1 MPDLVLVACSQSTDN
16 QTLGSK
22 NHEILFEK
30 RLILEHTFRLA
41 VGNWL
46 LMMLHHASDSR
57 IFLEVRI
64 FLSFLSMWLIA
75 YSHNVLLVI
84 ANIFFS
90 LTSTSTTLF
99 DDCFSSRRRLDYS
112 HLLSSVNTLAS
123 DLYERA
129 IELFR

>member
-1 MPDLVLVACSQSTDN
+1 
-16 QTLGSK
+16 
-22 NHEILFEK
+22 
-30 RLILEHTFRLA
+30 
-41 VGNWL
+41 
-46 LMMLHHASDSR
+46 
-57 IFLEVRI
+57 
-64 FLSFLSMWLIA
+64 MWLIA
-75 YSHNVLLVI
+75 YSQNVLLVI

-99 DDCFSSRRRLDYS
+99 DDCFSSRSRLDYS